1 MCWSPVRIHGL
12 NLGKSWACKH
22 WKIQNSYFV
31 ISLSFFVIFF
41 WIRFVILNLCWHFL
55 GIFWSFFVI
64 CLSCFCHLVCH
75 LLVISW
81 FSMSQIARHVFVPV
95 LLACQRS
102 AGSALL
108 PPIAAN
114 LTCCFTTTSMHSCHV
129 STHALDHV
137 GSGWFLLAARV
148 ITMLWSSARG

>member
-1 MCWSPVRIHGL
+1 MQHTTPQLHLQQRLRYIKL
-12 NLGKSWACKH
+12 QLGKSWACKH

-31 ISLSFFVIFF
+31 ISLSFFFSFFLDSVCRFEFVLAFFRHFLVFF
-41 WIRFVILNLCWHFL
+41 WSFFGH
-55 GIFWSFFVI
+55 FFVI

-137 GSGWFLLAARV
+137 GSG
-148 ITMLWSSARG
+148 